1 MATSTI
7 ALGKTT
13 GPIRITSAL
22 GVTGTAESS
31 MCSPDAGQQVT
42 LKHIQATNTDTITSY
57 LCISIGADTAATRIV
72 DQAAIAANSE
82 YSRFV
87 THILKA
93 GDILCASA
101 SVAAKVTLT
110 ITGINERTP

>member
-13 GPIRITSAL
+13 GTIRITSAL
-22 GVTGTAESS
+22 GVTGVTESS
-31 MCSPDAGQQVT
+31 MCSPAAGQQVT
-42 LKHIQATNTDTITSY
+42 IKHIQATNTDTITSY

-72 DQAAIAANSE
+72 DQVSIAPGGE
-82 YSRFV
+82 YSRWV
-87 THILKA
+87 THMLKS

-110 ITGINERTP
+110 LTGVNELTP